1 MGESLSGTQVDT
13 PPLDAQ
19 VDDSRTLILHHYATS
34 PFAEKIRAI
43 LGYKNLAWTSVVIP
57 VVMPKPDLVA
67 LTGGYRRTPV
77 LQIGADIYCDTS
89 LIADMLERIAPTPA
103 LFPNE
108 STGLAR
114 IVAQWADSA
123 LFWTAIPHAL
133 QPAGAA
139 QMFAGL
145 APEVLQAFSADR
157 AAFRGNAPRMRQ
169 PENTAALRLYLRRF
183 ETMLLDG
190 RVWLLGSAASI
201 ADFSVYHCLWFVRR
215 LSAVAAILDEFPH
228 VLAWLDRMKQHTQA
242 PGRDMTSEA
251 AIAIARSSTPAR
263 ADDDAWVDFHD
274 AERGD
279 RVTVAPTDTG
289 IDPVEGELVVSSR
302 DEVAIRRVDERAGEV
317 VVHFP
322 RIGFEMRKLA

>member
-1 MGESLSGTQVDT
+1 MANSLSQTHVD
-13 PPLDAQ
+13 AH
-19 VDDSRTLILHHYATS
+19 VDDVGTLILHHYPTS
-34 PFAEKIRAI
+34 PFAEKIRSI
-43 LGYKNLAWTSVVIP
+43 LGYKNLEWTSVVIP
-57 VVMPKPDLVA
+57 IIMPKPDLVA

-89 LIADMLERIAPTPA
+89 LIADVLERIAPAPT

-108 STGLAR
+108 SVGLAR
-114 IVAQWADSA
+114 IVAQWADST

-139 QMFAGL
+139 QMFAGM
-145 APEVLQAFSADR
+145 APDTLQKFSADR

-183 ETMLLDG
+183 EAMLLDG

-201 ADFSVYHCLWFVRR
+201 ADFSVYHCLGFVRR

-228 VLAWLDRMKQHTQA
+228 VMAWHERMKQHSREA
-242 PGRDMTSEA
+242 KDDMTGEA
-251 AIAIARSSTPAR
+251 AIAVAHGATPVR
-263 ADDDAWVDFHD
+263 ADDDTWVDFHG

-279 RVTVAPTDTG
+279 RVSVAPIDTG
-289 IDPVEGELVVSSR
+289 IDPVEGELVLSAR